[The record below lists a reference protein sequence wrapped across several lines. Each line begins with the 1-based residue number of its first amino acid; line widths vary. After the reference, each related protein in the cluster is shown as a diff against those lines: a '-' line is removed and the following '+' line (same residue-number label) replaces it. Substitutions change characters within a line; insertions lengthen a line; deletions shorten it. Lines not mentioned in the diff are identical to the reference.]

1 MANIIH
7 SIISFLFTL
16 AIFLSFSWYA
26 LAGRD
31 IPNTNPK
38 ISDKK
43 LQPNSFLPPYDGTVL
58 IPGFGRVVVP
68 PKGSHVNPFTY
79 NPITGTN
86 NGNGLVIP
94 DPGSGS
100 GIGNIPGGDDTLV
113 PNPGVEVP
121 TGGTIPTPP

>member
-1 MANIIH
+1 MSNIV
-7 SIISFLFTL
+7 SFLFIL
-16 AIFLSFSWYA
+16 GIFLSFSCCA

-31 IPNTNPK
+31 MPNTNPK

-43 LQPNSFLPPYDGTVL
+43 LQPDSFIPYDGTVL

-68 PKGSHVNPFTY
+68 PKGSYVNPFTY

-86 NGNGLVIP
+86 TGSGLIIP
-94 DPGSGS
+94 NPGSGS
-100 GIGNIPGGDDTLV
+100 GPGNIPGGDDTLV

-121 TGGTIPTPP
+121 TGGTITAPPSRH